1 VTQTFH
7 AAGHFTPD
15 TLCAVIDGEL
25 AVWSHGTIQ
34 QNLRYCHSCT
44 VRGLA
49 ATRLKTVIRQVG
61 ARLNSFAFD
70 SPDRDRIPENDPV
83 RSDSQATLIA
93 VLKQIRAS
101 FRQPLLLCDV
111 NVVKYTDIAAIL
123 DVSIEI
129 VMSGISI
136 ARDAVIQILQ
146 LQFGELQ

>member
-1 VTQTFH
+1 MTQTIH
-7 AAGHFTPD
+7 ATEHFTPYS
-15 TLCAVIDGEL
+15 LCAFIEGEL
-25 AVWSHGTIQ
+25 AAWSHRTIQ
-34 QNLRYCHSCT
+34 QHLTYCHTST
-44 VRGLA
+44 LRALSA
-49 ATRLKTVIRQVG
+49 AQLKAAIAQVG
-61 ARLNSFAFD
+61 IRLIPYSFD
-70 SPDRDRIPENDPV
+70 SSHWDRIPENDPV
-83 RSDSQATLIA
+83 RSEHRATVIA

>member
-1 VTQTFH
+1 MTQTFH

-61 ARLNSFAFD
+61 VRFDPYAFD
-70 SPDRDRIPENDPV
+70 SSDWDRIPEKDLV
-83 RSDSQATLIA
+83 QSDNQATVIA
-93 VLKQIRAS
+93 ALKQIRTP
-101 FRQPLLLCDV
+101 FREPLLLCDV
-111 NVVKYTDIAAIL
+111 HAVKYNDIAAIL
-123 DVSIEI
+123 DFTVEI
-129 VMSGISI
+129 VMPRISI
-136 ARDAVIQILQ
+136 ARDTVSQILQ
-146 LQFGELQ
+146 LQFGELK

>member
-7 AAGHFTPD
+7 DAGHLTPEA
-15 TLCAVIDGEL
+15 LCAVIDGEL
-25 AVWSHGTIQ
+25 AVWSHRTIQ

-44 VRGLA
+44 ARSLSATGLKRA
-49 ATRLKTVIRQVG
+49 IRQVE
-61 ARLNSFAFD
+61 ARFNPYAFD

-83 RSDSQATLIA
+83 RSDNQATVIA
-93 VLKQIRAS
+93 VLRQIRAP

-111 NVVKYTDIAAIL
+111 NAVKYNDIAAIL

-129 VMSGISI
+129 VMSRISI
-136 ARDAVIQILQ
+136 ALDAVIQILQ